1 MFYKVVFFHTCRSYF
16 NLQKEYLKSKVILTH
31 VFITS
36 WWRHRSYLMLNDA
49 VCFLLMSL
57 LKQYVL
63 ILILHV
69 GKCFMIYLSCTP
81 TKVNK
86 CIWLATVFI

>member
-1 MFYKVVFFHTCRSYF
+1 
-16 NLQKEYLKSKVILTH
+16 
-31 VFITS
+31 
-36 WWRHRSYLMLNDA
+36 MLNDA

-69 GKCFMIYLSCTP
+69 GKCFMIYLSCKTP

>member
-1 MFYKVVFFHTCRSYF
+1 
-16 NLQKEYLKSKVILTH
+16 
-31 VFITS
+31 
-36 WWRHRSYLMLNDA
+36 MLNDA

-69 GKCFMIYLSCTP
+69 VKCFMIYLSCTP